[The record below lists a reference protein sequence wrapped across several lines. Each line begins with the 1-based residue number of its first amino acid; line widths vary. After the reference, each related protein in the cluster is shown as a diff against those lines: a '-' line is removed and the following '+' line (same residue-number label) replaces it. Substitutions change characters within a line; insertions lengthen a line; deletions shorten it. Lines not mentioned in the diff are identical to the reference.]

1 MNPMLFIAAV
11 IAYFS
16 VAESRANSR
25 RWRTLELLMLQ

>member
-25 RWRTLELLMLQ
+25 R